1 VTTLTV
7 KHGAKVI
14 IACKSK
20 MMMRKPR
27 EHSDS
32 ESGSAVAQKGPQKVV
47 LDLGSACNALCL
59 NRDSTLLAA
68 AGRKVF
74 KILKLGADQIEVQND
89 FRDLPHKQL
98 NLNYSSNDVQW
109 NPKDDAQLAS
119 APTNGSV
126 VLWDINMKT
135 KNKLALVFENEHLRA
150 VNKLSFHP
158 KEPNILLSGSQDS
171 TMKIFDTR
179 AKKAVQTFRASDCVR
194 DVKFSPQFHEHY
206 FAACFDSGSLQIWD
220 RRYPDTSIK
229 ALSCHSGPAYCC
241 SWHPEHEQWIMSA
254 GRDKMIKVHDIQ
266 LGRLREVYTVPALFS
281 VIRAKWRPG
290 HKHHVTSC
298 SLFLDNVVA
307 VWDVRRPYIPFA
319 SFTEHTDD
327 ITGEL

>member
-109 NPKDDAQLAS
+109 NPKDGGW
-119 APTNGSV
+119 TGVGWNH
-126 VLWDINMKT
+126 
-135 KNKLALVFENEHLRA
+135 LV
-150 VNKLSFHP
+150 P
-158 KEPNILLSGSQDS
+158 
-171 TMKIFDTR
+171 
-179 AKKAVQTFRASDCVR
+179 
-194 DVKFSPQFHEHY
+194 
-206 FAACFDSGSLQIWD
+206 
-220 RRYPDTSIK
+220 
-229 ALSCHSGPAYCC
+229 
-241 SWHPEHEQWIMSA
+241 
-254 GRDKMIKVHDIQ
+254 
-266 LGRLREVYTVPALFS
+266 RLRLTMR
-281 VIRAKWRPG
+281 I
-290 HKHHVTSC
+290 
-298 SLFLDNVVA
+298 
-307 VWDVRRPYIPFA
+307 
-319 SFTEHTDD
+319 
-327 ITGEL
+327 ELVDETKLCPH

>member
-1 VTTLTV
+1 
-7 KHGAKVI
+7 
-14 IACKSK
+14 
-20 MMMRKPR
+20 M
-27 EHSDS
+27 
-32 ESGSAVAQKGPQKVV
+32 AQKGPQKVV

-158 KEPNILLSGSQDS
+158 KEPNILLSGSHKGGGWAEVFPIRGFS
-171 TMKIFDTR
+171 TNPFH
-179 AKKAVQTFRASDCVR
+179 VR
-194 DVKFSPQFHEHY
+194 PTGLY
-206 FAACFDSGSLQIWD
+206 T
-220 RRYPDTSIK
+220 RRY
-229 ALSCHSGPAYCC
+229 LQC
-241 SWHPEHEQWIMSA
+241 
-254 GRDKMIKVHDIQ
+254 
-266 LGRLREVYTVPALFS
+266 FS
-281 VIRAKWRPG
+281 
-290 HKHHVTSC
+290 
-298 SLFLDNVVA
+298 LDVN
-307 VWDVRRPYIPFA
+307 F
-319 SFTEHTDD
+319 
-327 ITGEL
+327 